1 MTRKAVEQNRRV
13 ETPRN
18 TVEVK
23 RRARALGFDAVGV
36 ASLEPNAHAVELE
49 RWLAA
54 GYAGTMSY
62 LHRQSARRKQPAR
75 IMAGAKVAVVT
86 LTNYCH
92 GSVGPR
98 AAAWGAAKVPQ
109 NTQSAAHQLVLC
121 RPPGY
126 APAP

>member
-1 MTRKAVEQNRRV
+1 MTRKDVEQKRRV
-13 ETPRN
+13 ATSRN

-23 RRARALGFDAVGV
+23 RRARDLGFDAVGV

-86 LTNYCH
+86 LTNYFH
-92 GSVGPR
+92 GAVDPR
-98 AAAWGAAKVPQ
+98 ARPGGAAKGAP
-109 NTQSAAHQLVLC
+109 NAQSADHHPRLG
-121 RPPGY
+121 RPL
-126 APAP
+126 APP